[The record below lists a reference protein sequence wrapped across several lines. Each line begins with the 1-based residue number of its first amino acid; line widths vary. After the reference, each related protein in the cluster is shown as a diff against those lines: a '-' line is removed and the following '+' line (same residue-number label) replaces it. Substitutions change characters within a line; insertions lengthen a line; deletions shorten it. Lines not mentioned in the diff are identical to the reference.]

1 MLCYLRYYIKQ
12 IIPHF
17 ESFLLYGKFHRNFL
31 TKQKALY
38 GCAAHGE
45 EISCFFEIFRGTCSE
60 RCTNFLP

>member
-17 ESFLLYGKFHRNFL
+17 ESFSLYGKFHRNFL

-38 GCAAHGE
+38 GCSAHGE
-45 EISCFFEIFRGTCSE
+45 EISCFFEII
-60 RCTNFLP
+60 